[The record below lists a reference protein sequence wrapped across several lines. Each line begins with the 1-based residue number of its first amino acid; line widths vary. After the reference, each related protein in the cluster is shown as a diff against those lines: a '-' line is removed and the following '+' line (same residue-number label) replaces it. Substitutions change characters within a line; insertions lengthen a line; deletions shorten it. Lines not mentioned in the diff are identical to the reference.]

1 MYICRFA
8 GDFGPDTMGCDDALS
23 RLANWRVSIGAV
35 RCGAGFLGG
44 SRSEFVS
51 EEKKYGFS
59 DQGRN
64 MACLSSVQ
72 EIFTMV
78 RYTILQ
84 TALARRIRWTI
95 PSRKLWRANML

>member
-23 RLANWRVSIGAV
+23 RLANGESASV

-44 SRSEFVS
+44 SRSEFIS
-51 EEKKYGFS
+51 EEKKYGVS
-59 DQGRN
+59 DQGGN

-72 EIFTMV
+72 EIFNGSL
-78 RYTILQ
+78 YHSPDSI
-84 TALARRIRWTI
+84 
-95 PSRKLWRANML
+95 S